1 MMSKKMMVIMV
12 FCSAS
17 LFAIFV
23 YIVQSMMVPRMDN
36 FSCRGKIEFI
46 MGEESYLSQF
56 MYNFHSGKGELS
68 SLGELRRQ
76 GSLINN
82 YSYHVEFSYLIT
94 KDRIYM
100 KSSKPLLPAT
110 DENAAPAL
118 PDNNQGVN
126 FIILPQGNRDY
137 LFTRNGFPAFI
148 CTRI

>member
-1 MMSKKMMVIMV
+1 MV

-17 LFAIFV
+17 LLAMFF
-23 YIVQSMMVPRMDN
+23 YISQSMMVPRTDN

-46 MGEESYLSQF
+46 MGDENYLSQF

-82 YSYHVEFSYLIT
+82 YSYHVEFSYLTT
-94 KDRIYM
+94 KGRIYM
-100 KSSKPLLPAT
+100 KSSLPYLPDT
-110 DENAAPAL
+110 GENAVSAL
-118 PDNNQGVN
+118 PDNKQGVN

-148 CTRI
+148 CTRIQYARGDV